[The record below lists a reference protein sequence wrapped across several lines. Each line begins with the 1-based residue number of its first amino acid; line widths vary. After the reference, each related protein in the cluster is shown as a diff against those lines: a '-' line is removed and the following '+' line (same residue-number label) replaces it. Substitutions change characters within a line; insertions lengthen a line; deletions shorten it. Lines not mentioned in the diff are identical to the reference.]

1 MTSERLDLPQGT
13 LELLILKGLTR
24 GRQHGYALARW
35 IESRSEGHIL
45 VEEGSLYPAVHR
57 MERRGWI
64 AAAWDRTPKGRRAR
78 FYTLTDSGR
87 RELAA
92 RKKRWCRLVEAVGG
106 VLRSR
111 GVGETIPRKRPKTSD
126 AAKGTA

>member
-1 MTSERLDLPQGT
+1 MSPERLDLPQGT

-35 IESRSEGHIL
+35 IESRSEGQIL

-57 MERRGWI
+57 MEKRGWI
-64 AAAWDRTPKGRRAR
+64 SPEWGKTPSGRRAR
-78 FYTLTDSGR
+78 FYSLTDAGKD
-87 RELAA
+87 ELAT
-92 RKKRWCRLVEAVGG
+92 RKKRWGRLVDAVGS

-111 GVGETIPRKRPKTSD
+111 GLGELGEG
-126 AAKGTA
+126 GTA